1 VKAVLDGLKVECPD
15 CGIVITRDRLINHR
29 DNVCP
34 LPCAR
39 ACGATVPRSAAAA
52 HKPVCPLVAVSC
64 DAAEYGCPWKG
75 TLHEQAAHIP
85 ACGLRDVLPALRL
98 LGGRIDAQAQHIQ
111 SLKREN
117 AAQVQRIASLES
129 QLARHTTP
137 LKWHTLGD
145 MFCVANGVKLD
156 NGWVPYSNSLSFRFA
171 KDAHGIVHL
180 GGLIKSGLPDA
191 NKAVLTLPVGFRC
204 PRWEHVSAN
213 GGCEFGE
220 VLIRHSGDIY
230 VRTKGRANDWISF
243 DGISFSTV

>member
-1 VKAVLDGLKVECPD
+1 L
-15 CGIVITRDRLINHR
+15 R
-29 DNVCP
+29 P
-34 LPCAR
+34 LPTR
-39 ACGATVPRSAAAA
+39 RTRRRQSVRRETTGRRQQQ
-52 HKPVCPLVAVSC
+52 
-64 DAAEYGCPWKG
+64 D
-75 TLHEQAAHIP
+75 Q
-85 ACGLRDVLPALRL
+85 RVLLLLRL
-98 LGGRIDAQAQHIQ
+98 LRLQHLKPPLQ
-111 SLKREN
+111 LLPPLLPHQPRAFRRSRWTAACRVHHSPASPSLTR
-117 AAQVQRIASLES
+117 
-129 QLARHTTP
+129 P
-137 LKWHTLGD
+137 KWHTLGD